1 MDWKCCGRQKVHLP
15 YQSSLRLLTYLRAYL
30 AGKFDVPI
38 SDVKVA
44 ALPDG
49 TIALAFVA
57 SITEDGQ
64 LLNPEKDEKPK
75 SSAREYENILVRFWD
90 TYQSKHTST
99 LWYTTLEA
107 VNGKYR
113 LSSKTKPVD
122 ALSGLG
128 LEFPWSP
135 TAALGSGG
143 AYEISPTGILVVT
156 LDPEI
161 DPAVNL
167 SAGLWYIPLKTFTET
182 LPKAK
187 RILNTDADFK
197 GGIKNATFS
206 ADGRYLAY
214 IQQKPHRAA
223 YYTGTDQLFVVD
235 LESGKLESTL
245 IPHKTEDGDFVEV
258 DAALFSGD
266 GKEIYLEAEYKGRV
280 VIFKQ
285 QIDSAKRNKNGSAE
299 LLSTS
304 GSLTSYHRLS
314 SSDESNKLFITTS
327 SMTDPSIYSI
337 IDPSSESSPRVV
349 SDQMAAGTKLGLHK
363 SQVSEIFV
371 KQTDDTGHE
380 YTVQSYVTVPSD
392 FDDSK
397 TYPLC
402 MLIHGGPQSLL
413 SNAWSTRWNPAV
425 FAEQGYVVLSP
436 NPTGTP
442 SFGQKF
448 LDGVLGEWGG
458 RAYTD
463 IEAVFD
469 YAEKEMKFVD
479 TSRAVLG
486 GGSYGGYMTNWIA
499 GQ

>member
-1 MDWKCCGRQKVHLP
+1 
-15 YQSSLRLLTYLRAYL
+15 
-30 AGKFDVPI
+30 VPI
-38 SDVKVA
+38 SDVKVS

-49 TIALAFVA
+49 DIALAFVA
-57 SITEDGQ
+57 SISEDGK
-64 LLNPEKDEKPK
+64 LLNPEKADKPK
-75 SSAREYENILVRFWD
+75 TSAREYENILVRFWD
-90 TYQSKHTST
+90 TYQAKHTST

-107 VNGKYR
+107 VNDKYR
-113 LSSKTKPVD
+113 LSSENKPVD

-143 AYEISPTGILVVT
+143 AYEISPTGLIVLT
-156 LDPEI
+156 LDPEVN
-161 DPAVNL
+161 PAVNL
-167 SAGLWYIPLKTFTET
+167 FQGMWYIRLQSFTET
-182 LPKAK
+182 SPKAE
-187 RILNTDADFK
+187 RIVNTHSDFE
-197 GGIKNATFS
+197 GSIKTAAFS
-206 ADGRYLAY
+206 TDGQRLAY

-223 YYTGTDQLFVVD
+223 YYTGTDQLFVMD
-235 LESGKLESTL
+235 LRSSTLESTL

-258 DAALFSGD
+258 DAALFASD
-266 GKEIYLEAEYKGRV
+266 GSEIYLEAEYKGRM

-285 QIDSAKRNKNGSAE
+285 QIDPKKRNKNAE
-299 LLSTS
+299 LLSTQ
-304 GSLTSYHRLS
+304 GSLSAIHRLS
-314 SSDESNKLFITTS
+314 SSDDSNKLFITTS

-337 IDPSSESSPRVV
+337 IDPSSKSSSRVV
-349 SDQMAAGTKLGLHK
+349 SDQMASGSKLGLHN

-371 KQTDDTGHE
+371 KQTDESGHE

-392 FDDSK
+392 FDESK

-463 IEAVFD
+463 IEAVFNH
-469 YAEKEMKFVD
+469 AEKHMKFVD
-479 TSRAVLG
+479 TTRAVLG

>member
-1 MDWKCCGRQKVHLP
+1 M
-15 YQSSLRLLTYLRAYL
+15 
-30 AGKFDVPI
+30 PI

-49 TIALAFVA
+49 NIAIAFVA
-57 SITEDGQ
+57 SISEDGQ
-64 LLNPEKDEKPK
+64 LLNPEKADKPK
-75 SSAREYENILVRFWD
+75 TSAREYENILVRFWD
-90 TYQSKHTST
+90 TYQSKHSST

-113 LSSKTKPVD
+113 LSSKNKPVD

-143 AYEISPTGILVVT
+143 AYEISSTGLIVLT
-156 LDPEI
+156 LDPEVN
-161 DPAVNL
+161 PAVNL
-167 SAGLWYIPLKTFTET
+167 FQGMWYIRLQTFTET
-182 LPKAK
+182 SPRAE
-187 RILNTDADFK
+187 RIVNTHSDFE
-197 GGIKNATFS
+197 GSIKTATFS
-206 ADGRYLAY
+206 TDGRRLAY

-245 IPHKTEDGDFVEV
+245 IPHKTEDGDSVEV

-266 GKEIYLEAEYKGRV
+266 GKEIYLEAEYKGRM

-285 QIDSAKRNKNGSAE
+285 QIDSAKRNQNGSAE

-314 SSDESNKLFITTS
+314 SGAETNKLFITTS
-327 SMTDPSIYSI
+327 SLTDPSIYSI
-337 IDPSSESSPRVV
+337 IDPSSKSSSRIV
-349 SDQMAAGTKLGLHK
+349 SDQMASGSKLGLHR

-371 KQTDDTGHE
+371 KQKDDAGHE

-392 FDDSK
+392 FDESK

-425 FAEQGYVVLSP
+425 FAEQGYVCLLYTSP
-436 NPTGTP
+436 SPR
-442 SFGQKF
+442 
-448 LDGVLGEWGG
+448 D
-458 RAYTD
+458 
-463 IEAVFD
+463 
-469 YAEKEMKFVD
+469 
-479 TSRAVLG
+479 
-486 GGSYGGYMTNWIA
+486 
-499 GQ
+499 

>member
-1 MDWKCCGRQKVHLP
+1 LSTKNK
-15 YQSSLRLLTYLRAYL
+15 
-30 AGKFDVPI
+30 PI
-38 SDVKVA
+38 
-44 ALPDG
+44 
-49 TIALAFVA
+49 
-57 SITEDGQ
+57 
-64 LLNPEKDEKPK
+64 
-75 SSAREYENILVRFWD
+75 
-90 TYQSKHTST
+90 
-99 LWYTTLEA
+99 
-107 VNGKYR
+107 
-113 LSSKTKPVD
+113 D

-135 TAALGSGG
+135 TAALGGGG
-143 AYEISPTGILVVT
+143 AYEISSSGLIVLT
-156 LDPEI
+156 LDPEVN
-161 DPAVNL
+161 PAVNL
-167 SAGLWYIPLKTFTET
+167 FTGLWYIRLKTFTEISSE
-182 LPKAK
+182 AK
-187 RILNTDADFK
+187 RILNTNLDYK

-206 ADGRYLAY
+206 SDGRYLAY

-223 YYTGTDQLFVVD
+223 YYTGTDQLFVIN
-235 LESGKLESTL
+235 LESSKLESTL
-245 IPHKTEDGDFVEV
+245 ISHKTEDDDFVEV
-258 DAALFSGD
+258 DAALFSSD
-266 GKEIYLEAEYKGRV
+266 GSEIYLEAEYKGRV

-285 QIDSAKRNKNGSAE
+285 KLDAGKRSKNAAAE

-304 GSLTSYHRLS
+304 GSLSAYHRL
-314 SSDESNKLFITTS
+314 SDESNKLFITTS

-337 IDPSSESSPRVV
+337 IDPPSSSSSRIV
-349 SDQMAAGTKLGLHK
+349 SDQMASGSKLGLHR
-363 SQVSEIFV
+363 SQVSEIFI
-371 KQTDDTGHE
+371 KQTDDAGHE

-392 FDDSK
+392 FDSSK

-463 IEAVFD
+463 IEAVFN